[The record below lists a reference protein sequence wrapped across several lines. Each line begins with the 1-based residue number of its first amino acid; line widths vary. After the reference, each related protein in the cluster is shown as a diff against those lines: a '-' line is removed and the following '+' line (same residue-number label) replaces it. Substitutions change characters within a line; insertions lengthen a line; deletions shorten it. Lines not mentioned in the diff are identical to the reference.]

1 VVYMNAVGEQR
12 VRTMRMNNQG
22 VRKAVYVKF

>member
-1 VVYMNAVGEQR
+1 MVYMNAVGEQR